1 MKPQE
6 DHWGTKLALEL
17 VPAALFNFAVAYAV
31 ATVMRQNGLA
41 HLAAA
46 TSVAAGIAAFLLA
59 WYVLRQAE
67 RPHGRFALPPFQ
79 QPALEAELL
88 DCEPDTDELLL
99 TEQVSAPVGSQ
110 RTDSDELLLDDI
122 LESIGPDSRV
132 VRLFDPTA
140 MPTAGELQEQ
150 IDRHLRS
157 GRSTAASSDATQALN
172 DAVVALRQSLR

>member
-1 MKPQE
+1 MKPHE

-59 WYVLRQAE
+59 WYALRRTGRA
-67 RPHGRFALPPFQ
+67 HGRFALPPFDR
-79 QPALEAELL
+79 AAVEAELF
-88 DCEPDTDELLL
+88 DSEDADELLL
-99 TEQVSAPVGSQ
+99 TEQVSAPVGKQQS
-110 RTDSDELLLDDI
+110 DPDELLLDDI

-140 MPTAGELQEQ
+140 MPTAGELHEQ

-157 GRSTAASSDATQALN
+157 ARTAAAPPDATQALN
-172 DAVVALRQSLR
+172 EAIVALRQSLR